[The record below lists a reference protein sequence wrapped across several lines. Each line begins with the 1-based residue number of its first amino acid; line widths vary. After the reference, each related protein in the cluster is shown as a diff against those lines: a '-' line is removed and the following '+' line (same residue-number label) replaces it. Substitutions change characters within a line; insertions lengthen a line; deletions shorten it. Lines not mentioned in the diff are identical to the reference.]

1 MKKLLIT
8 LLIAATVSTG
18 CDNLTGTFTANING
32 QAWNPSLPVA
42 VRTGNRYTI
51 TAASSDKQMVFNI
64 GTAPSSYDMS
74 LLEGQFQPFVYTPN
88 LSNTSEYYIGSAG
101 TINLTSVN
109 NNRLTGNFNITATST
124 SLGTIN
130 VTGSFSNIVATN

>member
-1 MKKLLIT
+1 MKKVIVIFSIALIT
-8 LLIAATVSTG
+8 LNSCNSV
-18 CDNLTGTFTANING
+18 TGTFTANING
-32 QAWNPSLPVA
+32 QSWNPPLPVA

-51 TAASSDKQMVFNI
+51 TAASSDKQMIFNI
-64 GTAPSSYDMS
+64 GTSPGTYNMS

-88 LSNTSEYYIGSAG
+88 LTNTNEYYVGSAG

-109 NNRLTGNFNITATST
+109 NNRLSGNFNITATST

-130 VTGSFSNIVATN
+130 VSGSFTDILATN